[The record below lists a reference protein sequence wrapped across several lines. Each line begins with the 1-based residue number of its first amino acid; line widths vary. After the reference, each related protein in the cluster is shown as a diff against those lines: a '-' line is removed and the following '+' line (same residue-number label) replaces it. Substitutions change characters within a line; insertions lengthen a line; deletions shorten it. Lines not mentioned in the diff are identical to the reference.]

1 MKRRNFLLFS
11 ILLLSVLIANGQDSL
26 FSSQDSI
33 FSNLTTVIISANKLK
48 EKRTSSPVAISVI
61 NAKMIEEAK
70 AQRIDYLLNKVSGV
84 YMPSIG
90 NEQHMMAIRQPISL
104 KGLYLFL
111 EDGMPIRTSGLY
123 SSNALI
129 EINTSNIQSIEV
141 LKGPASALY
150 GAEAIGGVVNFLS
163 MPIPLKTILNISS
176 QLNNGGFKKVE
187 AHYGTPGSAGGWLIN
202 STYTDQKNG
211 PVDYSDY
218 SKKTISIKRDFKIK
232 EKWTGYQTLNY
243 IDYHTQMIGSVDSI
257 HFAKKS
263 LSSQQSFTYRQINA
277 LRFRQNLAY
286 QWNQNN
292 TTTLNVLYR
301 NNTMDQNPTYSIAS
315 TSNPTKFK
323 GQENSNHFDAYVI
336 DLQHQWNLNAL
347 KSKLIV
353 GGYWDKTNQDL
364 IAHYIDI
371 IKDTALGKYTKYSYP
386 AIDSLVTSYT
396 TQINNKAIYLNFITN
411 FSKIWQVNMALR
423 YDDFE
428 YLFYNR
434 LKYGTPSSN
443 NHFSNWA
450 PKLGFTYNKKQWG
463 GYLNYSQGFVPPQ
476 ITEIYNS
483 IRVPYLLPQL
493 FTNVELGGWYQL
505 PNLYTEFAIYQLNGK
520 NEIISVRQTDGVNLN
535 QNSGSTQHIGIEYQ
549 IKYKINPQLEWQW
562 NASNAKHNYIH
573 TKIKVEIVDGNQMTA
588 APFFFSNMALYW
600 KPNLPLH
607 ASIEWLKQS
616 SYYMDETNTTKYP
629 GFSIF
634 NIRAGYR
641 YKNTEIWIALLN
653 AGNSYYSTMATKNFS
668 VKGNSAY
675 AYYIGDPRSVTL
687 GWKWSLIK

>member
-1 MKRRNFLLFS
+1 MKWYTTLVFS
-11 ILLLSVLIANGQDSL
+11 ILLLSVLFVNGQDTS
-26 FSSQDSI
+26 
-33 FSNLTTVIISANKLK
+33 FSNLTTVIVSANKLK
-48 EKRTSSPVAISVI
+48 EKRTASPVAISVLSP
-61 NAKMIEEAK
+61 KMIDEAK

-84 YMPSIG
+84 YMPTIG

-129 EINTSNIQSIEV
+129 EINTSNIHSIEI

-163 MPIPLKTILNISS
+163 TPIPSKTVLSLSS

-187 AHYGTPGSAGGWLIN
+187 AQYGTPTSAGGWMIN
-202 STYTDQKNG
+202 SSYTDQKNG

-218 SKKTISIKRDFKIK
+218 SKKTISIRRDFKIK
-232 EKWTGYQTLNY
+232 EKWAGFQTLNY

-257 HFAKKS
+257 HFAQKN

-286 QWNQNN
+286 QWNNN
-292 TTTLNVLYR
+292 STTTLNLMYR

-323 GQENSNHFDAYVI
+323 GQVNSNHFDAYVL

-347 KSKLIV
+347 KSKFIV
-353 GGYWDKTNQDL
+353 GGYWDITKQNL

-371 IKDTALGKYTKYSYP
+371 IKDTIIGKYTKYSYP
-386 AIDSLVTSYT
+386 VVDSLVTSYA

-411 FSKIWQVNMALR
+411 LSKSLHWNMALR

-428 YLFYNR
+428 YQFSNR

-450 PKLGFTYNKKQWG
+450 PKVGFTYNQKIWG
-463 GYLNYSQGFVPPQ
+463 GYVNYSEGFVPPQ
-476 ITEIYNS
+476 ITEIYNTV
-483 IRVPYLLPQL
+483 RVPYLLPQL
-493 FTNVELGGWYQL
+493 FTNIEIGAWYQL
-505 PNLYTEFAIYQLNGK
+505 SNFYTEFSLYQLNGN

-549 IKYKINPQLEWQW
+549 IKYKINNQLEWHW

-573 TKIKVEIVDGNQMTA
+573 TQIKGVTVDGNQMTA
-588 APFFFSNMALYW
+588 APSFFSNMALYW
-600 KPNLPLH
+600 KPRLPLH
-607 ASIEWLKQS
+607 ASIEWQDQS
-616 SYYMDETNTTKYP
+616 SYYMDETNATKYP

-634 NIRAGYR
+634 NIRGGYSF
-641 YKNTEIWIALLN
+641 KKSEIWVAVLN

-668 VKGNSAY
+668 VKGNTAY
-675 AYYIGDPRSVTL
+675 AYYIGDPRSITI
-687 GWKWSLIK
+687 GWKWYLIK